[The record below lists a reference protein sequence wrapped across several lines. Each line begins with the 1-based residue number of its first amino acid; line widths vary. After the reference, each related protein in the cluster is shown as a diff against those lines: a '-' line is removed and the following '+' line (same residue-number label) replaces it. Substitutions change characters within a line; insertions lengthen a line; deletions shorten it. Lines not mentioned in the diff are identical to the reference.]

1 MRIIAPAS
9 FSAFAFAGLLLEL
22 WSMGVRRAFEVI
34 RLSIL
39 DNLFNSTAPRSKD
52 LQQPQRMDSNPY
64 RLAIH
69 NCQPLISIKADQ
81 ISPAHGLPKRPMR
94 PVAPLVWP
102 VNLAKSSSRVRPGC
116 SSVGSRSVAINMK
129 V

>member
-9 FSAFAFAGLLLEL
+9 FSAFAFAGLLEL
-22 WSMGVRRAFEVI
+22 WSMGVRRAFGVI

-52 LQQPQRMDSNPY
+52 LRQPQRMDSNPY

-69 NCQPLISIKADQ
+69 ICQPLIHKRRSEF
-81 ISPAHGLPKRPMR
+81 PASWTAEETDETCCAFG
-94 PVAPLVWP
+94 VAGQFGIEFI
-102 VNLAKSSSRVRPGC
+102 PGETW
-116 SSVGSRSVAINMK
+116 R
-129 V
+129 